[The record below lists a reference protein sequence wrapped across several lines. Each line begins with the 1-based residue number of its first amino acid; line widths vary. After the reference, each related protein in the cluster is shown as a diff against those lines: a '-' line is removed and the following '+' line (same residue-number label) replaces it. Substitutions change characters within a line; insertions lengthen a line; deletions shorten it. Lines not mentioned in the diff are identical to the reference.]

1 MVRDL
6 LFSALISIT
15 LIRPVAG
22 ASAFAGEFLALGGG
36 ARALALGNAYV
47 ALVDDA
53 TSGYWNAAG
62 LAGLDGR
69 QIHLSHAELYS
80 GLVQHDYLAIARQGR
95 RIHGLSVSLIRVG
108 VDDIKF
114 TTLEDPTAGLGPDNR
129 PLVASSETS
138 SDYALYLSG
147 GHRLS
152 SRLAVGASV
161 KAIYR
166 AIGPFNAYGGGIDLG
181 MRYRLARGL
190 TFAAAL
196 RDVTTTPIIWDD
208 STDSIRPSA
217 LVGLA
222 YTLPVGGGQATVG
235 FASRGGGEATD
246 ETGNAPVNAGVEYS
260 YKELALRAG
269 FEESRQALG
278 LGIRSGQRLQ
288 LDLAYIEH
296 DELEATYRLSA
307 GLRF

>member
-1 MVRDL
+1 MLRSLVL
-6 LFSALISIT
+6 ATLISLS
-15 LIRPVAG
+15 LIRPATG

-47 ALVDDA
+47 AVVDDA

-62 LAGLDGR
+62 LAGFEGR
-69 QIHLSHAELYS
+69 QVHLSHADMYS
-80 GLVQHDYLAIARQGR
+80 GLVKHDYLAIARQGQR
-95 RIHGLSVSLIRVG
+95 LHGLAVSLIRVG

-138 SDYALYLSG
+138 ADYALYLSA
-147 GHRLS
+147 GHRIS
-152 SRLAVGASV
+152 PRLALGASL
-161 KAIYR
+161 KGIYR
-166 AIGPFNAYGGGIDLG
+166 TVGPFSAYGAGIDLG

-190 TFAAAL
+190 IFAAAL
-196 RDVTTTPIIWDD
+196 RDVTTTPIVWDD

-217 LVGLA
+217 LVGVA
-222 YTLPVGGGQATVG
+222 YTLPVGGGNATVG
-235 FASRGGGEATD
+235 FASRSGGDATD
-246 ETGNAPVNAGVEYS
+246 ETGNEPVNAGVEYN

-278 LGIRSGQRLQ
+278 VGLRSGQRLQ
-288 LDLAYIEH
+288 LDLAYVEH

-307 GLRF
+307 GFRF